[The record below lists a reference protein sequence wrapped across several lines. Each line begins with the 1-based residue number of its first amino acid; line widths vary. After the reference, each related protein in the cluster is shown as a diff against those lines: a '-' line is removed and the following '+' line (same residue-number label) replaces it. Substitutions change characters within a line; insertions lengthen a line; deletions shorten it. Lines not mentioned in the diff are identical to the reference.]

1 MSANPT
7 VQVKGLF
14 GLILLVKFAMPRSK
28 LVTSPTTQPLL
39 GHFTVS
45 HPTICVLACCART
58 ATNTRA
64 GVIDED
70 RMAALL
76 GLYGI
81 VVVGDEVLEFSRARI
96 MYLHLE
102 APVCSTLRWHLARV
116 V

>member
-7 VQVKGLF
+7 VQVKGLL
-14 GLILLVKFAMPRSK
+14 GLIPLVKFAMPRSK

-58 ATNTRA
+58 ATKTKA

-76 GLYGI
+76 RLSG
-81 VVVGDEVLEFSRARI
+81 VVVVDDEVLRI
-96 MYLHLE
+96 
-102 APVCSTLRWHLARV
+102 
-116 V
+116 